1 VFAKLTGMA
10 SVCVGGG
17 CLITIEIKRSK
28 GLKKTIFPGMAKLLM
43 PEVDGVGDSMKC
55 ARWLEAE
62 RVQIAM
68 TIIAEHHCLSVKIL
82 DKEPKRVK
90 FDRDQIVTG

>member
-1 VFAKLTGMA
+1 MRMNQKMA
-10 SVCVGGG
+10 VECVCQADRHGKCVCVWRGGG

-28 GLKKTIFPGMAKLLM
+28 GLKNSIFPGMAKLLM

-62 RVQIAM
+62 WV
-68 TIIAEHHCLSVKIL
+68 
-82 DKEPKRVK
+82 
-90 FDRDQIVTG
+90 

>member
-1 VFAKLTGMA
+1 
-10 SVCVGGG
+10 
-17 CLITIEIKRSK
+17 
-28 GLKKTIFPGMAKLLM
+28 M

-62 RVQIAM
+62 WVQVTIA
-68 TIIAEHHCLSVKIL
+68 IKAEHHHSSVQIL
-82 DKEPKRVK
+82 DREPKRVK

>member
-10 SVCVGGG
+10 SVCVCGGGGG

-28 GLKKTIFPGMAKLLM
+28 GLKNSIFPGMAKLLM

-62 RVQIAM
+62 WV
-68 TIIAEHHCLSVKIL
+68 
-82 DKEPKRVK
+82 
-90 FDRDQIVTG
+90 